1 MDNSGLLA
9 SVNKIVGELNELLK
23 KYSKEDYNLTQIDI
37 DLLKEKTRHTYDLL
51 LKLSTPSVE
60 DTSVLVK
67 KEAFQDLPSETEIIN
82 KLEEEEVIESETEK
96 VEEINT
102 KEISTPEIIHEEGV
116 EMEETSLET
125 KLNISSEKEET
136 EDPILEVEEELV
148 KPIPEREITESTNS
162 SSIDLFSESSVGEK
176 FEEKRTIVEKISEE
190 QKVES
195 VGDKIKKDKI
205 SGLKNAIGI
214 NEKFYFINELF
225 GGDMKMY
232 NEAIAN
238 LDNLN
243 DFASG
248 VQLLDEYRA
257 KHEWKED
264 NDAFVQLSNFINRKY
279 K

>member
-23 KYSKEDYNLTQIDI
+23 KYSKEDDNLTQIDI